1 MIRMSVLSV
10 LTKNSFTMTELR
22 MSEKAANVQRTFRKS
37 GSGNVKKQRV
47 TQTFSILYIVICL
60 EILPP
65 KRPTK
70 YKGFL

>member
-22 MSEKAANVQRTFRKS
+22 MSEKQQMSKGKLQRTFRKS

-47 TQTFSILYIVICL
+47 TQTFSQYCIL
-60 EILPP
+60 
-65 KRPTK
+65 
-70 YKGFL
+70 

>member
-47 TQTFSILYIVICL
+47 TQTFSQYCIL
-60 EILPP
+60 
-65 KRPTK
+65 
-70 YKGFL
+70 